1 MKNSSFHSILLDLLA
16 HFPILKI
23 SMMASLEDRI
33 SKPDK
38 GQLDGKDSGS
48 SPGTNVNAAPF
59 VPGGST
65 SWADE
70 TAEAATSSEKP
81 VVNAKAEKEM
91 SELSNA
97 QNDGA
102 TGPAGGSS
110 GIYDPSYEVNVKLSD
125 LQANPNDPL
134 FSIKSFEELGL

>member
-1 MKNSSFHSILLDLLA
+1 
-16 HFPILKI
+16 
-23 SMMASLEDRI
+23 MASLEDRI
-33 SKPDK
+33 SKPEN
-38 GQLDGKDSGS
+38 GQMEANDSGS
-48 SPGTNVNAAPF
+48 SAGTNVNAAPF

-70 TAEAATSSEKP
+70 TAEAATKSGAP
-81 VVNAKAEKEM
+81 AVNAEEKNEM
-91 SELSNA
+91 SEA
-97 QNDGA
+97 QTDGA
-102 TGPAGGSS
+102 SGFMGGSS

>member
-1 MKNSSFHSILLDLLA
+1 
-16 HFPILKI
+16 
-23 SMMASLEDRI
+23 MASLEDRI
-33 SKPDK
+33 SKPDG
-38 GQLDGKDSGS
+38 GQSEEKDNAS
-48 SPGTNVNAAPF
+48 SAGMNVNAASF

-70 TAEAATSSEKP
+70 TAEAAANSEAP
-81 VVNAKAEKEM
+81 AVIAKAEQEM

-97 QNDGA
+97 QTDGA
-102 TGPAGGSS
+102 TVPAGGSS

-134 FSIKSFEELGL
+134 YSIKSFEELGL

>member
-1 MKNSSFHSILLDLLA
+1 
-16 HFPILKI
+16 
-23 SMMASLEDRI
+23 MASLEDRI
-33 SKPDK
+33 SKPDN
-38 GQLDGKDSGS
+38 GQSEGKDTAS
-48 SPGTNVNAAPF
+48 STGTNVNAASF

-70 TAEAATSSEKP
+70 TAEAATNSEAP
-81 VVNAKAEKEM
+81 AVIAKAEQEM

-97 QNDGA
+97 QTDGA
-102 TGPAGGSS
+102 SVPAGGSS

-134 FSIKSFEELGL
+134 YSIKSFEELGL